1 MQSDGK
7 IRIGGSCTTVTGV
20 SRGGDGSWVEKR
32 FARPGKVC
40 YKRCVTSNTITVRLR
55 RPKAE
60 IEAAAKP
67 NVNAWVNKL
76 IEHALGPCGV
86 DWNEHFDRRSSGRK
100 FHLTGKVE
108 RRER

>member
-1 MQSDGK
+1 M
-7 IRIGGSCTTVTGV
+7 
-20 SRGGDGSWVEKR
+20 
-32 FARPGKVC
+32 C

-76 IEHALGPCGV
+76 IEQALGPCPV
-86 DWNEHFDRRSSGRK
+86 DWNEHFNRKSKQRRFRYRASELRRG
-100 FHLTGKVE
+100 E
-108 RRER
+108 R